1 MRKRSL
7 KALIFL
13 STLLLVAACGSDM
26 SPGRELV
33 SFSFTDQDGQSFG
46 TKELE
51 GHIWIADFIFTNCET
66 VCPPMT
72 MEMATLQAEAKEKGL
87 DVKFVTFTVDPDVDT
102 PEVLKKYIQHFT
114 EDESNWHL
122 LSGYS
127 QKDIETFAMEQFQTI
142 VQKPKTSDQVIHGT
156 NFYLIDQNGFLMA
169 EYNFADESYREDI
182 QKDIKRLL
190 RFDS

>member
-1 MRKRSL
+1 
-7 KALIFL
+7 
-13 STLLLVAACGSDM
+13 M